1 MAVIRFPNKLTKE
14 GFRRSSTLHPV
25 FLSIKDELIPC
36 SMASMILPEGEN
48 LAYRDFVRLYTS
60 DGDMGIY
67 MVTAPSDAYPGNP
80 SITLC
85 HAVCLLDDV
94 RIRGSGTL
102 SGTLGEVVQQILQ
115 QQTDESPLFTAGS
128 FADSDINIRVEYD
141 DDTLLSLIKTACT
154 RAYDQRLTIDQTTT
168 PWVIGSVSVPTTPT
182 AEGRFTRNLESV
194 HIDTD
199 GDDQCTRL
207 VVVHTDWSSGEK
219 TYTTHDADT
228 ISQYGVIEDVWS
240 VPYGAT
246 EEDVNAY
253 IDELLRQRGEPTV
266 SIDIDGYDLHTATG
280 ETLDGF
286 DAGDL
291 MRCCLPEYKTTV
303 NARITT
309 VEYPDVYGSPDAR
322 RVSLRNK
329 TQTLADLLIE
339 IKKEA
344 RRAGRGAGRAASA
357 AAAARWGLTLTHEEL
372 EDMGDYW
379 RHEFDVVGLRLD
391 AEEALVQAHATNIET
406 LFNDVGLL
414 QTTTGTVQFDLDGMK
429 REISLLAKQTTVDEL
444 TGEVESIGT
453 TVTVNVDGLRATIQ
467 KNDET
472 LSALNN
478 TIAGLEN
485 WVTDGAENISELT
498 NTVRGLQST
507 VSTVDGRV
515 SDLTNTADGLTSVVM
530 DQTDAFALLQ
540 TRINEVAANVQD
552 ANGNLGAFAVTA
564 GSVAAKITAVDGRV
578 GALGVTADEI
588 LGKVSDQSNAFAALS
603 IRIDEISQSVQDA
616 NGALGQI
623 SVQAGRIAQT
633 VSSADERLSSKL
645 ELLEGALN
653 LEAQAD
659 GSVVS
664 LRLNAVENR
673 ITAQANTISG
683 ISGDINR
690 INNSINT
697 ITGSVLWQD
706 RSKIVSA
713 VGKVTTLEG
722 DISTIK
728 GSALWQDQANIA
740 GVVGNMSVG
749 ADGKIYI
756 KSGSGLM
763 IQEGSTSYGVYT
775 SNNLTAGVIVNKING
790 GTVRIKAA
798 NIELDGYVTA
808 NELQTEIARVDDLVS
823 GTTEAKALKASL
835 VDCVNTLKVEGYE
848 TAWRTGDFVTA
859 VTFPVY
865 RQQTLRYTD
874 WNGERQEVRVLM
886 PDTTTPGQARKGTS
900 TYYISRAS

>member
-1 MAVIRFPNKLTKE
+1 MIQFPKKLTK
-14 GFRRSSTLHPV
+14 GSFRRSSTLHPV

-60 DGDMGIY
+60 DGDMGVY
-67 MVTAPSDAYPGNP
+67 MVTAPSDSYPGNP
-80 SITLC
+80 TITLC
-85 HAVCLLDDV
+85 HAICLLDDV
-94 RIRGSGTL
+94 HIRGSGTL
-102 SGTLGEVVQQILQ
+102 SGSFGEVVQQILQ
-115 QQTDESPLFTAGS
+115 QQTDESPLFTAGE
-128 FADSDINIRVEYD
+128 FADSDITIRVEYD
-141 DDTLLSLIKTACT
+141 DDTLLSLLKMACT
-154 RAYDQRLTIDQTTT
+154 RAYDQRLTIDQTTI
-168 PWVIGSVSVPTTPT
+168 PWVLGSVSVPTTPN

-194 HIDTD
+194 RIDTD

-240 VPYGAT
+240 VPYGA
-246 EEDVNAY
+246 EDEDIEAY
-253 IDELLRQRGEPTV
+253 IAELLRQRGEPTV
-266 SIDIDGYDLHTATG
+266 SIDVDGYDLQTATG
-280 ETLDGF
+280 ESLDGF
-286 DAGDL
+286 DTGDL

-329 TQTLADLLIE
+329 TKTLADLLIE
-339 IKKEA
+339 IKRES
-344 RRAGRGAGRAASA
+344 RRAGRGAGRASSA
-357 AAAARWGLTLTHEEL
+357 AAAARWGLTLTYEEL
-372 EDMGDYW
+372 ENMGEYW
-379 RHEFDVVGLRLD
+379 RHEFNAVGLALNAQD
-391 AEEALVQAHATNIET
+391 ATVKAHAKNIET
-406 LFNDVGLL
+406 LFNDVGTL
-414 QTTTGTVQFDLDGMK
+414 QTTTGDVRLELDAQK
-429 REISLLAKQTTVDEL
+429 REIALKANEETVDKL

-467 KNDET
+467 QNDET
-472 LSALNN
+472 LSALNA

-552 ANGNLGAFAVTA
+552 ANGNLGSFAVTA
-564 GSVAAKITAVDGRV
+564 GIISAQITSVDGHV
-578 GALGVTADEI
+578 GALSVTADRI
-588 LGKVSDQSNAFAALS
+588 LGTVDDQTAAFS
-603 IRIDEISQSVQDA
+603 EVMQTINEIRQSVVDA
-616 NGALGQI
+616 NGALGRI
-623 SVQAGRIAQT
+623 SIQAGRIAAT

-664 LRLNAVENR
+664 LRLNAIDKR
-673 ITAQANTISG
+673 ITAQA
-683 ISGDINR
+683 
-690 INNSINT
+690 
-697 ITGSVLWQD
+697 
-706 RSKIVSA
+706 
-713 VGKVTTLEG
+713 
-722 DISTIK
+722 
-728 GSALWQDQANIA
+728 
-740 GVVGNMSVG
+740 
-749 ADGKIYI
+749 
-756 KSGSGLM
+756 GL
-763 IQEGSTSYGVYT
+763 
-775 SNNLTAGVIVNKING
+775 
-790 GTVRIKAA
+790 
-798 NIELDGYVTA
+798 IELKADVVDLGKYATVEMLNA
-808 NELQTEIARVDDLVS
+808 ENARITDLVS
-823 GTTEAKALKASL
+823 GTTEAAKIKAST
-835 VDCVNTLKVEGYE
+835 VDCVSLLRYGGYD

-874 WNGERQEVRVLM
+874 WNGERQEARVLM

>member
-1 MAVIRFPNKLTKE
+1 MRFPSKLTKE

-48 LAYRDFVRLYTS
+48 LAYRDFVRLYTA
-60 DGDMGIY
+60 DGDMGVY

-80 SITLC
+80 LITLC

-128 FADSDINIRVEYD
+128 FAESDIAVRVEYD
-141 DDTLLSLIKTACT
+141 DDTLLSLLKAACT
-154 RAYDQRLTIDQTTT
+154 RAYDQRLTIDQTST

-182 AEGRFTRNLESV
+182 AEGRFTRNLQSV
-194 HIDTD
+194 RIDTD

-228 ISQYGVIEDVWS
+228 IAQYGVIEDVWS
-240 VPYGAT
+240 VPYGA
-246 EEDVNAY
+246 EAEDVEAY
-253 IDELLRQRGEPTV
+253 IAELLRQRGEPTV

-286 DAGDL
+286 DPGDL
-291 MRCCLPEYKTTV
+291 MRCCLPEYNTTV

-309 VEYPDVYGSPDAR
+309 VEYPDVYGSPDSR
-322 RVSLRNK
+322 RASLRNK
-329 TQTLADLLIE
+329 TKTLADLLIE

-357 AAAARWGLTLTHEEL
+357 AAAARWGLSLTHEEL

-379 RHEFDVVGLRLD
+379 RHEFNAVGIALD
-391 AEEALVQAHATNIET
+391 AQDATVKAHATNIET
-406 LFNDVGLL
+406 LFDDVGVL
-414 QTTTGTVQFDLDGMK
+414 QTTTGNVAVELDAVR
-429 REISLLAKQTTVDEL
+429 REIALKADEETVNEL

-453 TVTVNVDGLRATIQ
+453 TVTVSVDGLRATVQ

-478 TIAGLEN
+478 TINGLES
-485 WVTDGAENISELT
+485 WVTDGAENVSELT
-498 NTVRGLQST
+498 NTVRGLQSK
-507 VSTVDGRV
+507 VSGVDDKV
-515 SDLTNTADGLTSVVM
+515 SILTNTADGLTNVVM
-530 DQTDAFALLQ
+530 DQTDAFSMLQ
-540 TRINEVAANVQD
+540 TRIDRISADVQD
-552 ANGNLGAFAVTA
+552 ANGNLGSFVVTA
-564 GSVAAKITAVDGRV
+564 GVISAQITSVDGHV
-578 GALGVTADEI
+578 GALSVTADEI

-616 NGALGQI
+616 NGALGRF
-623 SVQAGRIAQT
+623 SVQAGRIAAT
-633 VSSADERLSSKL
+633 VSDADERLSSKL

-653 LEAQAD
+653 LVAQAD

-673 ITAQANTISG
+673 ITAQAGQIALKANVVDLGRYATVEML
-683 ISGDINR
+683 NAENAR
-690 INNSINT
+690 IT
-697 ITGSVLWQD
+697 
-706 RSKIVSA
+706 
-713 VGKVTTLEG
+713 
-722 DISTIK
+722 
-728 GSALWQDQANIA
+728 
-740 GVVGNMSVG
+740 
-749 ADGKIYI
+749 
-756 KSGSGLM
+756 
-763 IQEGSTSYGVYT
+763 
-775 SNNLTAGVIVNKING
+775 
-790 GTVRIKAA
+790 
-798 NIELDGYVTA
+798 
-808 NELQTEIARVDDLVS
+808 DLVS
-823 GTTEAKALKASL
+823 GTTEAAKIKAST
-835 VDCVNTLKVEGYE
+835 VDCVSLLRYGGYD
-848 TAWRTGDFVTA
+848 TAWRTGDFVTS

-874 WNGERQEVRVLM
+874 WNGERQEARVLM